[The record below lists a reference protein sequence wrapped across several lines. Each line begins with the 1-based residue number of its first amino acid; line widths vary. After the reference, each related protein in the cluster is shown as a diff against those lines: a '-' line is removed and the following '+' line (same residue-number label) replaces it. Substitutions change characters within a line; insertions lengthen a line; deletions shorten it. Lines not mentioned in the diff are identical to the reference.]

1 MSFIDDV
8 LNAYLLS
15 VDSSRAEV
23 GKKPQHPIQA
33 SVALCIYLASYME
46 LQDSNSTIEQGVLTT
61 EPLYIIRS

>member
-46 LQDSNSTIEQGVLTT
+46 LQDSNPTIEKV
-61 EPLYIIRS
+61 